1 MIKMGKILS
10 KAPCNSDLFE
20 GQAHMKLAEVIANEI
35 ETDEKCTILGIDG
48 GWGSGKSN
56 LVGMIEKY
64 LTNQTAHPELKG
76 KYYFFTYDAW
86 GHQNDLPRRSILE
99 ELTSFL
105 TVDNDVL
112 EDKKW
117 KERLDNLLAKKKSTK
132 AKVVPRL
139 NFAIVTV
146 SLMVALTPVI
156 GAIADS
162 ILSVVWRIV
171 FTCSVYTMAFTF
183 VICKQIATM
192 KKHGQEI
199 SCETFFS
206 ELFLL
211 YKDKVTENVKFETIS
226 EKEPSTK
233 QFKEWMSDIDDDLCE
248 KDKRLIIVIDNMDRL
263 PKLKV
268 QELWAAIHSFFSEI
282 QYHNIKVIVPFD
294 RLHIRNAFQT
304 EDIKDTSD
312 GDAKCATVYG
322 DDFINKTFYI
332 VYHVSPPILSGWKQY
347 FVHQWKEAF
356 GTKYVLDN
364 AILQVYDML
373 TEEHTPRKIVAFINE
388 FVTMKRIADKAIP
401 NRYIAL
407 FIFGRSKISQ
417 HPMKEILSPSYL
429 GALEFLYKDDRDMP
443 GFISSLYYQLPVQD
457 AMDIVYARQFTRELD
472 ENVLNSIAIMKKS
485 GVDKFTA
492 ILNHAIADVTNVG
505 NAAMA
510 LQSLFGE
517 ETNSNIKN
525 FWECLYQKDKSQHR
539 EIKQY
544 ASYHKVLLSHISDKS
559 SYVKD
564 LIDGYHDAFT
574 NETDVKAYIAGID
587 ELAKVKEIDIHAI
600 LEEIEKEISPK
611 QFVELVEEEKFDYDQ
626 YGLTCENETLDNYL
640 SNLSIDEWNNLTII
654 PYLYSKCLPLSSLQ
668 MKIEEALKN
677 NNLNATNAE
686 ILFSRLKELRKDKTI
701 NYQDYFNDRKLE
713 ELFNETTSDFKYDLL
728 AMRLSR
734 LNNFSDNYNYFIS
747 SLNNTDENIINGVVK
762 VSNHYVSYGEMLL
775 SLDIFNNELVRG
787 VCKKL
792 TINAPGVQ
800 TMSIKNVA
808 LKFKKIINNSEISGE
823 ELFFRMNDWREYK
836 EQIHIDDVPNLPIEI
851 FQTAKKCKC
860 VLADYILDIAV
871 KYLLSITQEE
881 WKSNFIGSDDFALNL
896 LEVCHPVQMQLFFDA
911 FKAIMKDYA
920 MGVSET
926 KLPKSKVE
934 KILGISNDLNHEV
947 GRLFIDVR
955 DIFLN
960 LAISKEKLLY
970 FGEWLFKYGNLAKKN
985 GCLEKILPTEILD
998 DELVVEL
1005 LCQHVEVVKGMVTH
1019 SEDPAEFLEKMKL
1032 MAKGNY
1038 SNETAFIELC
1048 KNLGISFND
1057 EKQ

>member
-1 MIKMGKILS
+1 MGNILS

-35 ETDEKCTILGIDG
+35 ETDKKCTILGIDG
-48 GWGSGKSN
+48 GWGAGKSN

-64 LTNQTAHPELKG
+64 LTNETEHPELKG

-99 ELTSFL
+99 DLTSFL

-112 EDKKW
+112 NDKKW

-132 AKVVPRL
+132 TKIVPSL
-139 NFAIVTV
+139 NFAIITI

-156 GAIADS
+156 SAIADS
-162 ILSVVWRIV
+162 MPLVAMRIV
-171 FTCSVYTMAFTF
+171 FTSLVYAGPIAF
-183 VICKQIATM
+183 VIWKQIATM
-192 KKHGQEI
+192 KKHGQKI

-211 YKDKVTENVKFETIS
+211 YKDKVKEDVKFETIS

-233 QFKEWMSDIDDDLCE
+233 QFKEWMNNIDDDLCE

-282 QYHNIKVIVPFD
+282 QYDNIKVIVPFD

-304 EDIKDTSD
+304 EDIKDTSNE
-312 GDAKCATVYG
+312 DAKCATIYG

-332 VYHVSPPILSGWKQY
+332 VYHVSPPILSGWKHY

-356 GTKYVLDN
+356 GNEYVLDN

-388 FVTMKRIADKAIP
+388 FVTMKRIADEAIP
-401 NRYIAL
+401 NKYIAL

-429 GALEFLYKDDRDMP
+429 GSLDFLYKDDRDMP
-443 GFISSLYYQLPVQD
+443 GFISSLYYQLPVHE
-457 AMDIVYARQFTRELD
+457 AMDVVYARQFTRELD
-472 ENVLNSIAIMKKS
+472 ENALNSVAIMKKS

-492 ILNHAIADVTNVG
+492 ILNHAIAEVTNVG

-510 LQSLFGE
+510 LQVLFGE

-544 ASYHKVLLSHISDKS
+544 TPYHKVLLAHISDKS
-559 SYVKD
+559 TYAKD
-564 LIDGYHDAFT
+564 LIDGYHNAFN
-574 NETDVKAYIAGID
+574 NETDVKAYITGID
-587 ELAKVKEIDIHAI
+587 ELAKVKDFDIYTI
-600 LEEIEKEISPK
+600 LEEIEKDISPK
-611 QFVELVEEEKFDYDQ
+611 QFIELVDEEKFNYDQ
-626 YGLTCENETLDNYL
+626 YGLTCENKTLDHYL
-640 SNLSIDEWNNLTII
+640 SNLSLDEWNNLTII

-668 MKIEEALKN
+668 MKIEESLKN
-677 NNLNATNAE
+677 NNLNAKNAE
-686 ILFSRLKELRKDKTI
+686 ILFSRLKELRKNNTI
-701 NYQDYFNDRKLE
+701 NYRDYFDDRKLE
-713 ELFNETTSDFKYDLL
+713 NLFNEANDDFKYDLL

-734 LNNFSDNYNYFIS
+734 LNDFSNSYNYFLS
-747 SLNNTDENIINGVVK
+747 SLSSTDENTIKGVVK

-775 SLDIFNNELVRG
+775 SLDSFDNELVRG
-787 VCKKL
+787 VCKKI
-792 TINAPGVQ
+792 TTNSFGTQ

-808 LKFKKIINNSEISGE
+808 FKFDKIINNSEISSE
-823 ELFFRMNDWREYK
+823 ELLSRMDDWSEYK
-836 EQIHIDDVPNLPIEI
+836 ENIRIDDVPNLPMEI
-851 FQTAKKCKC
+851 FDTAKKSEC
-860 VLADYILDIAV
+860 VLAEYILDIAV
-871 KYLLSITQEE
+871 KYLLSINQED
-881 WKSNFIGSDDFALNL
+881 WKSNLIGSDDFALNL
-896 LEVCHPVQMQLFFDA
+896 LEICHPVQMQLFFDA

-920 MGVSET
+920 MGASET

-934 KILGISNDLNHEV
+934 KILSISNDLNHEV

-960 LAISKEKLLY
+960 SSISKEKLLY
-970 FGEWLFKYGNLAKKN
+970 FGEWLFKYGNLTKKK
-985 GCLEKILPTEILD
+985 GSLEKILPTEILD

-1005 LCQHVEVVKGMVTH
+1005 LCQQVEVVKGMVAH
-1019 SEDPAEFLEKMKL
+1019 SEDPAEFLEKMRL
-1032 MAKGNY
+1032 MAEGNY
-1038 SNETAFIELC
+1038 TNETAFIDLC
-1048 KNLGISFND
+1048 KNLGISFTD
-1057 EKQ
+1057 EK